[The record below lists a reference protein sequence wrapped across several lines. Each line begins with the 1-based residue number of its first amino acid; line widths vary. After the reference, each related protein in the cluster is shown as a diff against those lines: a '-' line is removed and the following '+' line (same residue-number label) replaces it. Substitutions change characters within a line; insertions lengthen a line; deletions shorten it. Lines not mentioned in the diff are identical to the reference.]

1 MDASKQL
8 VACSSLSSSGTFLYL
23 FISSLSK
30 ETWLT
35 ADEIENYFNV
45 TRLDAS
51 KQLVACL
58 DKELMNKYKNVPE
71 ELKEEQETE
80 IPKDGKESDEEEKKK
95 LENKIKLL
103 DLELALI

>member
-1 MDASKQL
+1 MARAKETLTEETLKDM
-8 VACSSLSSSGTFLYL
+8 
-23 FISSLSK
+23 LSK

-45 TRLDAS
+45 TRLNTS

-58 DKELMNKYKNVPE
+58 DKELMDKYKNVPE
-71 ELKEEQETE
+71 ELKEKQEEPETTE
-80 IPKDGKESDEEEKKK
+80 EVPKDDKESEEEEKKK